1 MVAPYVA
8 MHEVIGQKSADGI
21 VVDSL
26 QMKRRPEAKR
36 ENFASCSILSLN
48 RPVHV
53 RGDRRAGDHVIFKVN
68 QASVPWFS
76 CPTTV
81 RHFW

>member
-1 MVAPYVA
+1 
-8 MHEVIGQKSADGI
+8 
-21 VVDSL
+21 
-26 QMKRRPEAKR
+26 MKRRPEAKR

-48 RPVHV
+48 RPVHE
-53 RGDRRAGDHVIFKVN
+53 RGDRRADEYGIFKVI
-68 QASVPWFS
+68 QASVPWLA